1 MSKQTSNMAHQVKT
15 KFDQF
20 DQLKHDSGKSRIK
33 LITKKELV
41 KGEVTRLKKDIRN
54 LKWSEENGLSPQNLL
69 IGIEKSYDKLVIKL
83 AELVDDWQSFIT
95 LTASS
100 KEPDIHTNED
110 RANLKRDIAEEIAN
124 IDEFKPQSSLIEI
137 DIYLKKSDRDRFEQS
152 LIDIYNRYIIWI
164 FKV

>member
-1 MSKQTSNMAHQVKT
+1 MSKQTSNTTHQVKT
-15 KFDQF
+15 KLDKI
-20 DQLKHDSGKSRIK
+20 DQLKLDSAKSRIK

-41 KGEVTRLKKDIRN
+41 KGEVTRLKKDICN

-110 RANLKRDIAEEIAN
+110 RANLKKDIAEEIAN
-124 IDEFKPQSSLIEI
+124 INYFKDMVDSI
-137 DIYLKKSDRDRFEQS
+137 KFENMDLFAKIGNLAKIS
-152 LIDIYNRYIIWI
+152 EE
-164 FKV
+164 